1 MARERPTTRAELE
14 GLNERFPGR
23 AVISYKELADYLG
36 KSLSTVKRHW
46 KEFYIPRAGGIP
58 VRMIALILS
67 GGIRND

>member
-46 KEFYIPRAGGIP
+46 KEFYIPRAGGIS
-58 VRMIALILS
+58 VKTVALVLS
-67 GGIRND
+67 GGMKE